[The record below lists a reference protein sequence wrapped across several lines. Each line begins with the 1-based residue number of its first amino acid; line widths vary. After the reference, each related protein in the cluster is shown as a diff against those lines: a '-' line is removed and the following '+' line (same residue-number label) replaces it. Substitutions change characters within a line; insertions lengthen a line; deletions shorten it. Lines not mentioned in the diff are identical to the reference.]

1 LSSSFRAKEVAY
13 VNNGHRASPALL
25 SAAPATTPHNMAALA
40 VMLVV
45 LVVLCATLP
54 FAQRPWT
61 RFPGFIL
68 IQQPVQAGNCIII
81 AALLFGQYSIT
92 RTPSL
97 NLLAAGYLFTAL
109 MIIAHM
115 LSFPGAFSETGLFP
129 GGVHT
134 TSWLYPAWHTILPM
148 TIIVYTLLP
157 SDQTAE
163 RRFAGARY
171 PIVASILLCVGGAAA
186 ITFFITAARD
196 RLPVLVEGAR
206 LLPAS
211 TVVNAALLFLPFAA
225 LIALAL
231 RRPRSILDLWL
242 VVTMFTWL
250 CTISLVALISAQ
262 RFDIGWYVGRA
273 LDLLTSTFILLLL
286 LSETLVLYGR
296 HAIAVAAERR
306 ERERRLKETEA
317 ILVHLSRVNEL
328 GHNVSS
334 IVHEVNQPLT
344 AISNY
349 AAASLKLLETSRL
362 EQLKSLLERLVEQTV
377 RANEIIRHL
386 RNFVARHEAEKR
398 AENIPELLRDA
409 TQLALDAGRE
419 PAPAVEIRC
428 DPDASTG
435 FLDRVQIEQVVFNLM
450 RNATEAMSKSQRR
463 VLTLATKS
471 IADGMIE
478 VSITDTGPGVSAD
491 IRATLFE
498 PFVTTKEGGLGIG
511 LSICRVIIE
520 AHGGKLAA
528 KDNPEGGAIF
538 RFTIPRAPISGS

>member
-1 LSSSFRAKEVAY
+1 M
-13 VNNGHRASPALL
+13 LL
-25 SAAPATTPHNMAALA
+25 SAAPATTAHNRAALTVA
-40 VMLVV
+40 LLV

-54 FAQRPWT
+54 FAHRLWT

-81 AALLFGQYSIT
+81 AALMFGQYSIT

-97 NLLAAGYLFTAL
+97 NLLAVGYLFTAL
-109 MIIAHM
+109 MIIAHL

-148 TIIVYTLLP
+148 TIIVYTLLA

-163 RRFAGARY
+163 RRFASARY
-171 PIVASILLCVGGAAA
+171 PVIASILLCVGGAAA

-211 TVVNAALLFLPFAA
+211 TVVNAALLFLPFVA

-231 RRPRSILDLWL
+231 RRPRSILDVWL
-242 VVTMFTWL
+242 AVTMFTWL

-286 LSETLVLYGR
+286 LSETLLLYKR
-296 HAIAVAAERR
+296 HAVAIAAERR
-306 ERERRLKETEA
+306 ERERRLKETET
-317 ILVHLSRVNEL
+317 ILVHLARVNEL
-328 GHNVSS
+328 GHHVSS

-349 AAASLKLLETSRL
+349 AAASVSLLATSRP
-362 EQLKSLLERLVEQTV
+362 EQLRNVLERLVEQTE
-377 RANEIIRHL
+377 RANEIIRRL
-386 RNFVARHEAEKR
+386 RNSVARHESEKQV
-398 AENIPELLRDA
+398 ENICELLRYA
-409 TQLALDAGRE
+409 TRLALDLTGDSATT
-419 PAPAVEIRC
+419 VEIRC
-428 DPDASTG
+428 NPDTATA
-435 FLDRVQIEQVVFNLM
+435 FVDRVQIEQVIFNLV
-450 RNATEAMSKSQRR
+450 RNATEAMSNSVLR
-463 VLTLATKS
+463 VLTLATNS
-471 IADGMIE
+471 TADNMVE
-478 VSITDTGPGVSAD
+478 VSLCDTGPGVPAD
-491 IRATLFE
+491 LRATLFE
-498 PFVTTKEGGLGIG
+498 PFVTAKESGLGIG
-511 LSICRVIIE
+511 LSISRVIIE
-520 AHGGKLAA
+520 AHGGKLTAE
-528 KDNPEGGAIF
+528 DNPGGGAIF
-538 RFTIPRAPISGS
+538 RFTLPRAPMSA

>member
-1 LSSSFRAKEVAY
+1 
-13 VNNGHRASPALL
+13 VNNGHRDSPALL
-25 SAAPATTPHNMAALA
+25 SAAPATTPHNRAALA

-54 FAQRPWT
+54 FAQRLWT
-61 RFPGFIL
+61 PFPGFIL

-92 RTPSL
+92 RTSSL

-109 MIIAHM
+109 MIIAHT
-115 LSFPGAFSETGLFP
+115 LSFPGAFSEAGLFP
-129 GGVHT
+129 GSVQA

-157 SDQTAE
+157 SDQTSE
-163 RRFAGARY
+163 RRFAGAGY

-186 ITFFITAARD
+186 ITFFIIAARD
-196 RLPVLVEGAR
+196 RLPALVEGGH
-206 LLPAS
+206 LLPAAN
-211 TVVNAALLFLPFAA
+211 VVIAALEVLPFAA

-231 RRPRSILDLWL
+231 RRRRSILDLWL
-242 VVTMFTWL
+242 AVTMFTWL

-262 RFDIGWYVGRA
+262 RFDTGWYVGRV

-286 LSETLVLYGR
+286 LSETLVLYER

-317 ILVHLSRVNEL
+317 ILVHVSRVNEL
-328 GHNVSS
+328 GHHVSS

-349 AAASLKLLETSRL
+349 AAASVSLLATSRPEQLRNVL
-362 EQLKSLLERLVEQTV
+362 EQLLEQTV
-377 RANEIIRHL
+377 RANEIIRRL
-386 RNFVARHEAEKR
+386 RNFVARHESERR

-409 TQLALDAGRE
+409 TRLTRAAGGE
-419 PAPAVEIRC
+419 PAPTVEIHC

-491 IRATLFE
+491 IQATLFE

-520 AHGGKLAA
+520 AHGGKLTAE
-528 KDNPEGGAIF
+528 DNPEGGAIF
-538 RFTIPRAPISGS
+538 RFTIPGAPISGSG